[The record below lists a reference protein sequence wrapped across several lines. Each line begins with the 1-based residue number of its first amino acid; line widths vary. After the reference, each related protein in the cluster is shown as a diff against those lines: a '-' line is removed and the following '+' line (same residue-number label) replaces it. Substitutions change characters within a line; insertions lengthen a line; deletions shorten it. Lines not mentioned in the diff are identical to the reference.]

1 MTNLTIAIDDCNYGN
16 GNNTRKWRNND
27 SVFFFFFTMLD
38 LVKLFSFSGFL
49 CTIFFLHD
57 TQLQSFVV
65 IHFIHSYAIFFA
77 RFIYICMHVLFA
89 LFAYFY
95 KHISNQGNKF

>member
-1 MTNLTIAIDDCNYGN
+1 MIVIMEMEITRENGEITIQF
-16 GNNTRKWRNND
+16 
-27 SVFFFFFTMLD
+27 FFFFFTMLD

>member
-1 MTNLTIAIDDCNYGN
+1 MIVIMEMEITRGN
-16 GNNTRKWRNND
+16 GEITIHF
-27 SVFFFFFTMLD
+27 FFFFFTMLD

>member
-1 MTNLTIAIDDCNYGN
+1 MIVIMEMEITRGN
-16 GNNTRKWRNND
+16 GEITIQF
-27 SVFFFFFTMLD
+27 FFFFFTMLD

-57 TQLQSFVV
+57 TQLQSFV

>member
-1 MTNLTIAIDDCNYGN
+1 MTNLTIVIMEMEITRGN
-16 GNNTRKWRNND
+16 GEIMI
-27 SVFFFFFTMLD
+27 FFFFTMLD
-38 LVKLFSFSGFL
+38 LVKLFSFSGSGFW
-49 CTIFFLHD
+49 TIFFLHD
-57 TQLQSFVV
+57 TQLQSFI
-65 IHFIHSYAIFFA
+65 IHFIHSYMIFFA